1 MTFRLTKRNM
11 NINTGHKNV
20 LRQKYRILQTVSRDL
35 PEMLFYRTFIV
46 LSKTY
51 FMKRRD
57 FIFKGLGAGVLA
69 GSSLTLG
76 GFSRLMGNPSAP
88 QDGDYDLVAVKG
100 TDPAAMFDEG
110 INSLG
115 GMSKFVKPGQSVV
128 VKPNI
133 GWDAVP
139 ERAANT
145 NPELIGRIVKRCY
158 EAGAKSVSVF
168 DNTCDEW
175 KKCYAN
181 SGIEEEVTKAGGSI
195 VPGNSESYYRD
206 VDVPD
211 GKSLTETKVHSLIL
225 DSDVFINVPV
235 LKSHS
240 SAKLTIAM
248 KNLMGVVWD
257 RRYWHQNDLHQC
269 IADYTTVRRP
279 DLNIIDAYRVMK
291 RNGPR
296 GVSVEDV
303 ITLDS
308 LIISADIVAADAAA
322 TKIFGLEPEDIPYI
336 AIADEM
342 GIGSMDLSSLN
353 INRINMG

>member
-1 MTFRLTKRNM
+1 
-11 NINTGHKNV
+11 
-20 LRQKYRILQTVSRDL
+20 
-35 PEMLFYRTFIV
+35 
-46 LSKTY
+46 
-51 FMKRRD
+51 MKRRD
-57 FIFKGLGAGVLA
+57 FIVKGLGAGVLA
-69 GSSLTLG
+69 GSGLSLG
-76 GFSRLMGNPSAP
+76 GFSRVVGNPAAP
-88 QDGDYDLVAVKG
+88 EDGEFDLVAIKG
-100 TDPAAMFDEG
+100 DDPAAMFDQG
-110 INSLG
+110 IQSIG
-115 GMSKFVKPGQSVV
+115 GMSKFVKEGQSVV

-175 KKCYAN
+175 KKCYNN
-181 SGIEEEVTKAGGSI
+181 SGIEQAVKDAGGSI

-206 VDVPD
+206 VDISG
-211 GKSLTETKVHSLIL
+211 GKSLTQTKVHELIL

-257 RRYWHQNDLHQC
+257 RRWWHQNDLHQC
-269 IADYTTVRRP
+269 IADYTLFKRP

-303 ITLDS
+303 IMTNS
-308 LIISADIVAADAAA
+308 MIISTDIVAADAAA
-322 TKIFGLEPEDIPYI
+322 AKIFGLEPEDIPYI

-342 GIGSMDLSSLN
+342 GIGTMDLSSLN
-353 INRINMG
+353 INRIKM